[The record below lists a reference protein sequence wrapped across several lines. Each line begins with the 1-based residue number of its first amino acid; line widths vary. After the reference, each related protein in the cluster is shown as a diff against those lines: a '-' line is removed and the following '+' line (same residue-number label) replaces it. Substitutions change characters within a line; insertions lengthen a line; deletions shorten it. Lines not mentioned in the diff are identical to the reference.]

1 MYAVKNKD
9 YKPFTWMV
17 QEVFI
22 TFEPCYFVG
31 VESLKSHFFFIV
43 IINDKY
49 FLHNIKR
56 ETNIYCI
63 ILMRDKYSL

>member
-9 YKPFTWMV
+9 YKSFTWMV

-31 VESLKSHFFFIV
+31 VEILKSHFFFIA
-43 IINDKY
+43 IIKNKY
-49 FLHNIKR
+49 LLHNIKR
-56 ETNIYCI
+56 GTNIYCI
-63 ILMRDKYSL
+63 ILMKDKYSL